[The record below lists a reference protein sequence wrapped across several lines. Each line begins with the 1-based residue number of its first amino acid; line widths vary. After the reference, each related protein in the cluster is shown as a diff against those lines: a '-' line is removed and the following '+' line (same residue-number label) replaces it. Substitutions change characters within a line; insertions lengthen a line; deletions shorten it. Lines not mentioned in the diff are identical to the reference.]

1 MAWKLKDKKKFR
13 RQDKLGGSEKR
24 LARERAEKLRKKKLK
39 EEDIIGRRIDPVSL
53 QEVESLSTNKP
64 KRNINGQ
71 LILEPDD
78 VNPDINR
85 DTPDQYITANLNTPD
100 FDTSEFETVL
110 DNTVVELLPKRPEPK
125 REKTI
130 PERITDFFME
140 YEFLR
145 DYIWKLDIEL
155 GGTGIENLAK
165 TKSHVYLEKES
176 DSYLPKPDVEKEYT
190 GEQVGIAGRVKLQS
204 GNKIICRDAVFLDT
218 MVGARVTAYGI
229 EPRKDSVLD
238 VEQILKIVQTRLFKL
253 NNRDQQAL
261 NDIDVVR
268 FMKHFKRNVL
278 SKYETEQVRRS
289 EMPDLEKL
297 LIESLEKYYP
307 KTEEIVK
314 KIEEQEE
321 EAKKRTLAAKL
332 KRKRDGIDEINS
344 EMKSTRKNRMRQY
357 INARMRSKKPHNT
370 GDPKKKG

>member
-1 MAWKLKDKKKFR
+1 
-13 RQDKLGGSEKR
+13 
-24 LARERAEKLRKKKLK
+24 
-39 EEDIIGRRIDPVSL
+39 
-53 QEVESLSTNKP
+53 
-64 KRNINGQ
+64 
-71 LILEPDD
+71 
-78 VNPDINR
+78 
-85 DTPDQYITANLNTPD
+85 TPD

-145 DYIWKLDIEL
+145 DYIWKLDVEL

-176 DSYLPKPDVEKEYT
+176 DSYLPKPNVEKEYT

-238 VEQILKIVQTRLFKL
+238 VEQILKIVQKRLFKL

-332 KRKRDGIDEINS
+332 KRKREGINEVNA

-370 GDPKKKG
+370 GDPKKKGWKGYDIRKSSRDRNA

>member
-130 PERITDFFME
+130 PQRITDFFME